1 MPVPI
6 LKQGR
11 YLFATVQAELTDHE
25 WNAFLQD
32 LIDMVG
38 QKRARGVVVDVAA
51 LDVLD
56 SYATRVLRGIAQAS
70 RLRGA
75 DTVLVGIQPD
85 VAFAMVQLG
94 LTKRLQGVSTA
105 LDLEQAMEILKELHD
120 GDGRGSTA

>member
-11 YLFATVQAELTDHE
+11 YLIATVQAELSDRE
-25 WNAFLQD
+25 WNGFMED
-32 LIDMVG
+32 LLHMVG
-38 QKRARGVVVDVAA
+38 EKRARGVVVDVAA

-56 SYATRVLRGIAQAS
+56 SYATRVLRGIAHAS

-75 DTVLVGIQPD
+75 DTVLVGIQPE
-85 VAFAMVQLG
+85 VALAMVQLG

-105 LDLEQAMEILKELHD
+105 LDLEQAMDILKELHD
-120 GDGRGSTA
+120 GDGSGGIA